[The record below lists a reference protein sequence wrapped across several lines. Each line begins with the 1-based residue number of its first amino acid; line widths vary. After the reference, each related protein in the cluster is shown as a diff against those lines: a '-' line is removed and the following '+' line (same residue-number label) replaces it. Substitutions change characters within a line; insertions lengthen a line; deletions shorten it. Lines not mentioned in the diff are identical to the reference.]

1 MKIYRFL
8 IFFFLGSFVAF
19 SQNPNRVYKSH
30 NEENDVFTVITNDG
44 KYSFE
49 FYTNSILETTFI
61 PNTDKVIKDS
71 HAVVLKPKKVKT
83 TYKYVGDTISY
94 SSKSISIQV
103 VTEPFQII
111 YKDNKNKVITS
122 EKRGYFNSKHIPLE
136 MVKGNIKYDTSDKI
150 EFNLT
155 EDEVLFGG
163 GARALGMNRRGN
175 RLPLYNRAQY
185 GYQNHAPLMNY
196 TMPIVISSNKYMF
209 HFDNA
214 PIGYLDLDSKKDN
227 TLTYETISGR
237 KTYQLIVG
245 DSWGN
250 LIENYTN
257 LTGKQPLPPRWTLG
271 NFSSRFGY
279 HSQKETEATIAK
291 FKEDSIPV
299 DAVILDLYW
308 FGKTI
313 QGTMGNL
320 EAYKDSFPDL
330 EGMISRFK
338 SKGIKTV
345 LITEPFVLSTSKK
358 WKEADEKQVLAK
370 DTIGNSAKYDFY
382 FGNTG
387 IVDLYKKEGRDWFWN
402 IYKNIYDLGVKGI
415 WGDLGEPEV
424 LPSWVN
430 FGNQKKADE
439 IHNIYGHDWAKLIFE
454 NYQKDYPNERPFIL
468 MRAGF
473 SGSQRFGMIPWSG
486 DVSRSWG
493 GLQSQPEIALQMG
506 MQGLGYMHSDLGGFA
521 GANLDDNLYV
531 RWLQYGVFQPI
542 YRPHAQE
549 DVPSEPVFRSDYAKK
564 YAKRAIELR
573 YKMLP
578 YNYHLAFENNQKG
591 TPLMRPIFFEE
602 DKKELMANSETYLW
616 GKDFL
621 ISPILKDSVK
631 SKEIYFP
638 KTANWFNFYFD
649 KDKVVGGQTKS
660 VKVKNKA
667 IPTYVRGG
675 VIIPMTKVVQTTDV
689 YKGDVLELHYW
700 FDATV
705 KKSTRSMYND
715 DGLTANAFEKG
726 QYELLDFEV
735 DIDNRFIEIDLE
747 ASFGDN
753 WNPKEKEI
761 ELVVHNID
769 WNPKKIKVDG
779 KRVKISSEE
788 NQLRIPV
795 QWNPKKEKEIKIT
808 LK

>member
-1 MKIYRFL
+1 MKIYGFL
-8 IFFFLGSFVAF
+8 IFFFLGSYVAF

-61 PNTDKVIKDS
+61 PNTEKKIKDS

-94 SSKSISIQV
+94 SSSSISIQV

-111 YKDNKNKVITS
+111 YKDNKNQLITS
-122 EKRGYFNSKHIPLE
+122 EKRGYFNSKHTPLE
-136 MVKGNIKYDTSDKI
+136 MVKGNIKYDTTDKI

-196 TMPIVISSNKYMF
+196 TIPIVISSNKYML

-227 TLTYETISGR
+227 ALTYETISGR

-245 DSWGN
+245 DSWEN

-291 FKEDSIPV
+291 FEEDSIPV

-358 WKEADEKQVLAK
+358 WKEANEKQVLAK

-387 IVDLYKKEGRDWFWN
+387 IIDLYKIEGRDWFWN
-402 IYKNIYDLGVKGI
+402 IYKNIYNLGVKGI

-473 SGSQRFGMIPWSG
+473 SGSQRFGIIPWSG

-564 YAKRAIELR
+564 YAKKAIELR

-715 DGLTANAFEKG
+715 DGLTANAFEQG

-735 DIDNRFIEIDLE
+735 EIDNRFIEIDLE
-747 ASFGDN
+747 ASFGEN
-753 WNPKEKEI
+753 WNPTEKEI
-761 ELVVHNID
+761 ELVIHNIN

-779 KRVKISSEE
+779 KRVKISTEE